1 MVAIAKRG
9 NLQSISSIHIGFKFH
24 HIRAFLEIAA
34 ALRPRGG

>member
-9 NLQSISSIHIGFKFH
+9 NLQNISSIQIGLKLH
-24 HIRAFLEIAA
+24 HISAFLDIAA